1 MKWTNVYDIML
12 MIKERRKREREKKM
26 DREHNRISNLKMC
39 PSAYN
44 LMVDQVYSIL
54 EYTKQVWEET

>member
-44 LMVDQVYSIL
+44 LMVD
-54 EYTKQVWEET
+54 